1 MSNEG
6 VKRRDFISYLGIG
19 AIGVGLS
26 GTSEAFAGNK
36 ENKPVN
42 ARKTIAEKVFN
53 TAIIDTH
60 EHLPDEK
67 DRLGDRLMIGDKN
80 DKSNDWTYLFS
91 HYLDSDMLSA
101 GMSAN
106 DYKRFF
112 SPGID
117 PVVKWK
123 ILEPIWQRVKHT
135 GYAQAVRITIKELY
149 GIDELSEHSVIQ
161 LQKAYQSMLVPG
173 FYKKILQEKANI
185 ESCQI
190 TAYPILKSEMPDF
203 LMSDFWADL
212 LITDVGNN
220 EYAKA
225 AKIEPKSLTD
235 WYRVIDWWFEK
246 FGKYV
251 VAVKIGLAYSRGI
264 DFLRTSVEEA
274 EPVINKVIQGEFV
287 TTEERKK
294 LQDHLFWYVVGQAT
308 KMDLP
313 IKMHLGYQAQWT
325 GRTEQMHLSM
335 VRNNPSDACRLCD
348 ESKATRFIFFHIS
361 YPYYEEMLAVAK
373 QYANATLDMCWS
385 WIINPVAAKDF
396 LKKFIVTVPSNKIL
410 TFGGDYKPVECVYG
424 HSIVARNGIALALA
438 ELVEENYIS
447 LNEALALVDQLLNGN
462 AREIFRLEEKQKLLK
477 NLDWNSI

>member
-6 VKRRDFISYLGIG
+6 VKQRDFISYVGIG

-26 GTSEAFAGNK
+26 GTSEAFAGNQK
-36 ENKPVN
+36 NKPIN
-42 ARKTIAEKVFN
+42 TRKAIEEKVFN
-53 TAIIDTH
+53 TTIIDTH

-67 DRLGDRLMIGDKN
+67 DRLGDHLLIGDRA

-117 PVVKWK
+117 AVEKWK
-123 ILEPIWQRVKHT
+123 ILQPIWQRVKHT
-135 GYAQAVRITIKELY
+135 GYAQAVRISIKELY

-161 LQKAYQSMLVPG
+161 WQKAYKAMIAPG
-173 FYKKILQEKANI
+173 FYKKTLQEKANI
-185 ESCQI
+185 ESCQVN
-190 TAYPILKSEMPDF
+190 AYPILKSKMPDF

-220 EYAKA
+220 EYSKA

-246 FGKYV
+246 FAKYV

-274 EPVINKVIQGEFV
+274 EPVINKVIQGELV
-287 TTEERKK
+287 TTEERNSKIIFSGMWSVK
-294 LQDHLFWYVVGQAT
+294 LQ
-308 KMDLP
+308 K
-313 IKMHLGYQAQWT
+313 
-325 GRTEQMHLSM
+325 
-335 VRNNPSDACRLCD
+335 
-348 ESKATRFIFFHIS
+348 
-361 YPYYEEMLAVAK
+361 
-373 QYANATLDMCWS
+373 
-385 WIINPVAAKDF
+385 
-396 LKKFIVTVPSNKIL
+396 
-410 TFGGDYKPVECVYG
+410 
-424 HSIVARNGIALALA
+424 
-438 ELVEENYIS
+438 
-447 LNEALALVDQLLNGN
+447 
-462 AREIFRLEEKQKLLK
+462 
-477 NLDWNSI
+477 